1 MNILLCGNYGAGN
14 EGDEAILAAL
24 IQTLGEIDPHCK
36 ITAVSGNPL
45 ETIQRHGIA
54 AVPMVPSGV
63 RSFLKGTNPV
73 TKKVFQECTVVILG
87 GGGLLQ
93 DEEPRALLI
102 WGMHAW
108 YARHYK
114 KPLYACAQTIGPLRR
129 WWGKKMALKIL
140 SWCAGVSVRDKESL
154 RIWPKAILTT
164 DLIFFPQKCTENVY
178 ENTEIVLNLR
188 PWANL
193 TEKMIK
199 EIAAFCVKI
208 FHEEKKPIIL
218 MPFAEGKTAETKDA
232 IILEKVAH
240 YAGDAVRQVRISEA
254 LTFLQNAK
262 LVISMRLHPL
272 LLAIQKKIPVIA
284 LSYTQKVH
292 GAMAN
297 CGLLEATI
305 DLSDMTKEKLIE
317 TYKKYPTQKVRTK
330 NMHDL
335 VTNGRTDLE
344 NFLADYSG
352 QATPKVD

>member
-24 IQTLGEIDPHCK
+24 IQTLGEITPYCK
-36 ITAVSGNPL
+36 ITAVSGNPA

-54 AVPMVPSGV
+54 AVPMVPSGM
-63 RSFLKGTNPV
+63 RSLVKGMHPL
-73 TKKVFQECTVVILG
+73 TKKALQECKVVILG

-93 DEEPRALLI
+93 DEEPRALFI

-114 KPLYACAQTIGPLRR
+114 KPLYACAQTIGPFKK

-140 SWCAGVSVRDKESL
+140 SWCTGVSVRDKESL
-154 RIWPKAILTT
+154 KIWPQATLTT
-164 DLIFFPQKCTENVY
+164 DLIFFPQKRTENVH

-208 FHEEKKPIIL
+208 FHEEKRPIIL
-218 MPFAEGKTAETKDA
+218 MPFAEGKTPETKDA
-232 IILEKVAH
+232 IVLEKVAH
-240 YAGDAVRQVRISEA
+240 YAGVAVRQIHISEA
-254 LTFLQNAK
+254 LIFLQNAK

-305 DLSDMTKEKLIE
+305 DLSEITKERLIE
-317 TYKKYPTQKVRTK
+317 TYKKYPTQKARTE

-335 VTNGRTDLE
+335 VKNGRTDLG
-344 NFLADYSG
+344 NFLG
-352 QATPKVD
+352 NL